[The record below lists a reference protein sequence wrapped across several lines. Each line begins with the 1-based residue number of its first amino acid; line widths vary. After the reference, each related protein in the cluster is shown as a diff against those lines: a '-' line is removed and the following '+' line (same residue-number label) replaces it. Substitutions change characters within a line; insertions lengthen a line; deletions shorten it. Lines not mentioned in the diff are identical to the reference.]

1 MFNMSYLAYET
12 WTSGQDAAE
21 IKIIGNSYIDG
32 NGIEHGLDN
41 LNDDPL
47 TIWHS
52 ELNTRNQ

>member
-1 MFNMSYLAYET
+1 MYNIYNLAWET

-32 NGIEHGLDN
+32 DGIEHGVEN
-41 LNDDPL
+41 INDDPL

-52 ELNTRNQ
+52 EKKTRNQ